1 MKKHQKPIRKLIMM
15 CCLMFFSGQALWAQ
29 DDNLILQLDFEHT
42 DGRTVSDPDHS
53 GISAT
58 LMNDASVDQMG
69 KFHILDLGNNTG
81 YLDLTEKAGDLFRQ
95 TDNYTISMYY
105 RVSEKASL
113 SGAGF
118 FLWSFSTSTACTN
131 VEGKYSAYR
140 LNAQR
145 FANST
150 GGYSNETGIELGG
163 ESEKGKWIHVVY
175 TQSGSKG
182 TLYLN
187 GTQKGTN
194 SAMPLNS
201 TNFTSSIPYVW
212 IGRAPFSTDSYL
224 KQTLVY
230 DIRLYDKVLTTEEI
244 KTLASVTEDLEY
256 EYKYG
261 ETGDFTA
268 LQAAVNEARTFVAE
282 NASSYPSAAIEIYQD
297 EINMAQDLINEG
309 KVNQSMI
316 DEQEEALKNAR
327 QVLETSAGFIFDNE
341 GIIEGYDTER
351 GFRHPGGLHTKE
363 DFDRIR
369 QQLKDK
375 NTKVVSAYNT
385 LINAEYSQSNCATFP
400 VETIIRGGSSGQNY
414 INAARGAT
422 IAYQNALRWQIDGSK
437 EHAHHAVDVLMQWA
451 RTTKGIGGDSNYALA
466 AGLYGYQFAQA
477 AELVRDY
484 DGWSAEDF
492 AFFKK
497 WMLNVWYPSCIGFL
511 RGRNGTWE
519 NVGRWWQCPGHYWS
533 NWGLCNVLAVMS
545 IGILCDD
552 VYIYNQGLSYF
563 KYDQVGTFTDP
574 RTANPILN
582 DGLTEFLGNLVVTTQ
597 ESELETGAYGKL
609 GQMQESGRDVGHA
622 AMAGGLAVDVAQIG
636 WNQGDDLFAYMDNR
650 LAAGIEY
657 LAAQMQGVQGLPWTN
672 YHYATSGYHWS
683 DYRAWLQTGPAGGEQ
698 IRPYWG
704 TVIGHYEG
712 IKGVEMPFSKVA
724 YNKMGIDGGGAGAT
738 SGGYD
743 HLGYSVLMH
752 TRDAVSADMVPTP
765 LTPQMEYNGVTVEHS
780 ELGGLKNTYQIDTN
794 TGLPAGTVVTLKPQ
808 LPEGSTD
815 TGLWEWSTGEK
826 TKDITVVAD
835 RSGVWRA
842 TYTNEKGVK
851 SEQVFTI
858 AVDGDCMES
867 AMETYMT
874 VNGKRQQTNTIN
886 LLYGTEITLEAYAK
900 MGWGEYVWENG
911 TTGSIITLPNVTTSR
926 EISCMFTGQ
935 GGRRQLATFHINVQ
949 AASPNMTV
957 NERTYSDTTMVIVEE
972 GDSVILSVTP
982 AEALKGGTYQWSDGS
997 TGERLV
1003 LKDLS
1008 TSEVYSLDYECMDK
1022 HSHYDFQIF
1031 VKDPERRVI
1040 TSGNYYI
1047 RHTPTDTYMT
1057 NNGDGISPVFSVKN
1071 ESAPLSQQW
1080 RVNSSSIIHSFM
1092 SLLDSMYINKEGE
1105 YYAREIKGF
1114 RFSGAKGSELLAIQK
1129 SATSGNT
1136 YWGVEADGK
1145 INFAFSKDP
1154 LNYEFELIPVG
1165 GESDIQSA
1173 EYDHLKVV
1181 NTVYYSP
1188 DGIGSSIPHRGIN
1201 IRVTTYENGVVRKDK
1216 IVIK

>member
-1 MKKHQKPIRKLIMM
+1 MKKHKRRIKEFLALF
-15 CCLMFFSGQALWAQ
+15 CLLLSGHALYAQ
-29 DDNLILQLDFEHT
+29 TENLCMHFDFEHT

-69 KFHILDLGNNTG
+69 KFHILNLGNNTG

-118 FLWSFSTSTACTN
+118 FLWSFSTSTACTDI
-131 VEGKYSAYR
+131 EGKYSAYR

-150 GGYSNETGIELGG
+150 GGFTNETGIELGG

-316 DEQEEALKNAR
+316 DEQETALKNAR

-369 QQLKDK
+369 QQLKD
-375 NTKVVSAYNT
+375 NNPKVLSAYNV
-385 LINAEYSQSNCATFP
+385 LINAAYSQSTCGTSP
-400 VETIIRGGSSGQNY
+400 VEYIIRGGSSGQNY

-422 IAYQNALRWQIDGSK
+422 IAYQNALRWQIDGSR

-466 AGLYGYQFAQA
+466 AGIYGYQFAQA

-492 AFFKK
+492 AFFKQ

-519 NVGRWWQCPGHYWS
+519 NVGKWWQCPGHYWS

-552 VYIYNQGLSYF
+552 VYIYNQGLSYY

-574 RTANPILN
+574 RTADPILN

-622 AMAGGLAVDVAQIG
+622 SFAAGLAVDVAQIG
-636 WNQGDDLFAYMDNR
+636 WNQGDDLFSYMDNR

-657 LAAQMQGVQGLPWTN
+657 VAAQMQGVQGLPWTN
-672 YHYATSGYHWS
+672 YHYATNGIHWS
-683 DYRAWLQTGPAGGEQ
+683 DYRAWLQTGPAVGEQ

-712 IKGVEMPFSKVA
+712 IKGVEMPFSKVS
-724 YNKMGIDGGGAGAT
+724 YDKMGIDGGGAGAT

-765 LTPQMEYNGVTVEHS
+765 IKPQMEYNGVTVEHN

-808 LPEGSTD
+808 LPEGCTD

-867 AMETYMT
+867 VMETYMT

-886 LLYGTEITLEAYAK
+886 LLYGSEITLEVNAK
-900 MGWGEYVWENG
+900 MGWGEFVWENG
-911 TTGSIITLPNVTTSR
+911 TAGSIITLPNVTTSR

-949 AASPNMTV
+949 AARPNMTV

-972 GDSVILSVTP
+972 GDSVILSITP
-982 AEALKGGTYQWSDGS
+982 ADAMKGGTYLWSDGS
-997 TGERLV
+997 TDERLV
-1003 LKDLS
+1003 LKDMQ
-1008 TSEVYSLDYECMDK
+1008 TSATYNLEYESIGGKTLFSFQVY
-1022 HSHYDFQIF
+1022 
-1031 VKDPERRVI
+1031 VKDPERKI
-1040 TSGNYYI
+1040 IPSGNYYI
-1047 RHTPTDTYMT
+1047 RHIPSDTYMT
-1057 NNGDGISPVFSVKN
+1057 NNGNGISPVFRAKDDLD
-1071 ESAPLSQQW
+1071 PLTQQW
-1080 RVNSSSIIHSFM
+1080 KVNNSSTLHSFM
-1092 SLLDSMYINKEGE
+1092 SLSDSMYVNKDGDYSE
-1105 YYAREIKGF
+1105 REIKGF
-1114 RFSGAKGSELLAIQK
+1114 RFSGAKGSEWLAIQK

-1136 YWGVEADGK
+1136 YWGVEADGN

-1154 LNYEFELIPVG
+1154 VNYEFEFIPVN
-1165 GESDIQSA
+1165 GESDIQAA

-1181 NTVYYSP
+1181 KTVYYSP
-1188 DGIGSSIPHRGIN
+1188 EGIGSPTPHRGIN
-1201 IRVTTYENGVVRKDK
+1201 IRMTTYENGTVRKDK
-1216 IVIK
+1216 IIIK